1 MPKTPRNSSNA
12 AANSSPSGRQQG
24 SLRIIGGQWRS
35 RKLDFEGAAG
45 LRPTSDRI
53 RETLFNWLNPTIHGA
68 RCLDLFAGS
77 GALGL
82 EALSRYAAHCDFV
95 DTDRNSCQQ
104 IRQQLENLRCPHAT
118 VHSKE
123 ALAFLNKS
131 AQSYNI
137 IFLDPPFHLDLLAP
151 VIASLAKHSLKPH
164 TQIYIETASDEAL
177 PALPPNWQ
185 IDKEKKAGQVIYR
198 LISVAEEGELS
209 A

>member
-1 MPKTPRNSSNA
+1 MPKAPRNSSNLPPKA
-12 AANSSPSGRQQG
+12 STSTRQQG

-123 ALAFLNKS
+123 ALAFLGKS

-151 VIASLAKHSLKPH
+151 VITNLTKQALKPH

-177 PALPPNWQ
+177 PALPANWQ
-185 IDKEKKAGQVIYR
+185 IDKEKKAGQVVYR
-198 LISVAEEGELS
+198 LISVIEDLEQPA
-209 A
+209 

>member
-1 MPKTPRNSSNA
+1 MPKTPRNTA
-12 AANSSPSGRQQG
+12 AQTSANTRQQG

-35 RKLDFEGAAG
+35 RKLHFEGTAG

-82 EALSRYAAHCDFV
+82 EALSRYAAHCDFI
-95 DTDRNSCQQ
+95 DTDRNSCQE

-118 VHSKE
+118 VHCKD

-137 IFLDPPFHLDLLAP
+137 IFLDPPFHMDLLAP
-151 VIASLAKHSLKPH
+151 VITALASHALKPN
-164 TQIYIETASDEAL
+164 TQIYIETANDEAL
-177 PALPPNWQ
+177 PALPANWQ

-198 LISVAEEGELS
+198 LISVAEEPL

>member
-1 MPKTPRNSSNA
+1 MPKAPRNSGPQTTTST
-12 AANSSPSGRQQG
+12 RQQG

-35 RKLDFEGAAG
+35 RKLDFEGATG

-95 DTDRNSCQQ
+95 DKDRNSCQQ

-151 VIASLAKHSLKPH
+151 VIGTLANHALKPH
-164 TQIYIETASDEAL
+164 TQIYIETASNEAL
-177 PALPPNWQ
+177 PALPANWQ
-185 IDKEKKAGQVIYR
+185 IDKEKQAGQVTYR
-198 LISVAEEGELS
+198 LISVMDEPPLA
-209 A
+209 

>member
-1 MPKTPRNSSNA
+1 MPKAPRNSGPQTST
-12 AANSSPSGRQQG
+12 STRQQG

-151 VIASLAKHSLKPH
+151 VIGTLANHALKPH
-164 TQIYIETASDEAL
+164 TQIYIETASDETL
-177 PALPPNWQ
+177 PALPANWQ
-185 IDKEKKAGQVIYR
+185 IDKEKKAGQVVYR
-198 LISVAEEGELS
+198 LISVMEELPL

>member
-1 MPKTPRNSSNA
+1 M
-12 AANSSPSGRQQG
+12 
-24 SLRIIGGQWRS
+24 
-35 RKLDFEGAAG
+35 
-45 LRPTSDRI
+45 
-53 RETLFNWLNPTIHGA
+53 
-68 RCLDLFAGS
+68 
-77 GALGL
+77 GL

-151 VIASLAKHSLKPH
+151 VIGTLANHALKPH

-177 PALPPNWQ
+177 PALPANWQ
-185 IDKEKKAGQVIYR
+185 IDKEKKAGQVVYR
-198 LISVAEEGELS
+198 LISVMEEAPL

>member
-1 MPKTPRNSSNA
+1 MPKTPRN
-12 AANSSPSGRQQG
+12 PSKPATKAGAGERQRG

-53 RETLFNWLNPTIHGA
+53 RETLFNWLSPTIHGA

-95 DTDRNSCQQ
+95 DTDRHSCQQ

-123 ALAFLNKS
+123 ALAFLTKS

-151 VIASLAKHSLKPH
+151 VINTLASHKLKPH

-177 PALPPNWQ
+177 PALPSHWQ
-185 IDKEKKAGQVIYR
+185 IDKEKNAGQVIYR
-198 LISVAEEGELS
+198 LISIMEVPTA
-209 A
+209 

>member
-1 MPKTPRNSSNA
+1 MSKAPRNLSTPVL
-12 AANSSPSGRQQG
+12 PSTASTRQQG

-53 RETLFNWLNPTIHGA
+53 RETLFNWLSPTIHGA

-131 AQSYNI
+131 AQPYNI
-137 IFLDPPFHLDLLAP
+137 IFLDPPFHQDLLAP
-151 VIASLAKHSLKPH
+151 VITALASHALKPH
-164 TQIYIETASDEAL
+164 SQIYIETASDEGL
-177 PALPPNWQ
+177 PALPSNWQ
-185 IDKEKKAGQVIYR
+185 IDKEKTAGQVIYR
-198 LISVAEEGELS
+198 LISITQAAESG
-209 A
+209 